1 MATITRSGGNLKI
14 DQSSTKVI
22 YIPIDD
28 VTLKITDELAI
39 LDNQVPKVVF
49 SSHTEVTDPAASSLE
64 DLADKVA
71 DLLIET
77 TLGET
82 SALTNVG
89 ASVTNVTIVAANPS
103 RISVT
108 IINDGVQNLFI
119 KKGAVASLT
128 SYTHKVPAGTSRT
141 INDYSGIID
150 GIWNNANGTARIT
163 EITP

>member
-49 SSHTEVTDPAASSLE
+49 SSHTEVTDPSASSLE

-77 TLGET
+77 TLGGT
-82 SALTNVG
+82 AVRSDVASSAT
-89 ASVTNVTIVAANPS
+89 SVTIIAANES
-103 RISVT
+103 RIAVH

-119 KKGAVASLT
+119 KFGATASLT
-128 SYTHKVPAGTSRT
+128 DFTHIIPAGLSRT